1 MLVSTPN
8 CDNQKYLQTLP
19 NVLWRG
25 KKSLWLRTT
34 GLTNKWDHN
43 ILLKNIC
50 MHTIC
55 IHIVCIWFLIVL
67 GLISSL
73 CSLKHR
79 TEFKVRRLIMRFN
92 AFIKT
97 SIYWL
102 AYNYIALCKVLRGTP
117 QKHEKQPVPSGSWW
131 SSRVS
136 EKKPKWKGAT
146 AQWWFRIV
154 PGLRK
159 ALPESGTEGTRK
171 EGG

>member
-8 CDNQKYLQTLP
+8 CDNHKYLQTLP

-50 MHTIC
+50 ISTMHTYSMHMIFNC
-55 IHIVCIWFLIVL
+55 SWSNKF
-67 GLISSL
+67 SL
-73 CSLKHR
+73 FFK

-159 ALPESGTEGTRK
+159 ALPESSTEGTRK